1 MNTMHRGSRLFALLL
16 AGSIAAAPAL
26 AQPPWA
32 GGGKG
37 NGNSGGEPQQQHK
50 GKQAD
55 DAGESGHGKGKGN
68 GNGKND
74 KGGKPQAK
82 SDGGKHPQPG
92 AYFNDRNRDVVHQYY
107 ASAGHNGKACPP
119 GLAKKNNGCMPPGQ
133 AKKWQVGHPLPTT
146 VVTYP
151 VPHQVLISLPPVPV
165 GHKYVQVAGDI
176 LLIAVGSMMV
186 VDGINGLSGR

>member
-1 MNTMHRGSRLFALLL
+1 MKSMNTMHRAPRLL
-16 AGSIAAAPAL
+16 ALTLAGIIGAAPAL

-37 NGNSGGEPQQQHK
+37 NGN
-50 GKQAD
+50 
-55 DAGESGHGKGKGN
+55 AGDVHVSEEGHGH
-68 GNGKND
+68 GNGKSK
-74 KGGKPQAK
+74 KGGDSHGKSGGGDTAK
-82 SDGGKHPQPG
+82 SPSKPPRAG
-92 AYFNDRNRDVVHQYY
+92 AYFDDHNRNAVHTYY
-107 ASAGHNGKACPP
+107 ASAGKNGKGCPP

-133 AKKWQVGHPLPTT
+133 AKKWQVGHTLPTT
-146 VVTYP
+146 VVTYA
-151 VPHQVLISLPPVPV
+151 VPHQVIVSLPPVPV

>member
-1 MNTMHRGSRLFALLL
+1 MHRGSRLFVLML
-16 AGSIAAAPAL
+16 AGSLAAAPAF

-37 NGNSGGEPQQQHK
+37 GESQHEHK
-50 GKQAD
+50 GND
-55 DAGESGHGKGKGN
+55 VGDSGPGKGKSN
-68 GNGKND
+68 KNGKSQG
-74 KGGKPQAK
+74 KSGG
-82 SDGGKHPQPG
+82 DGGKSGNTAGKGPQPG
-92 AYFNDRNRDVVHQYY
+92 KYFDDRNRDAVRHYY
-107 ASAGHNGKACPP
+107 ASAGHNGKSCPP

-133 AKKWQVGHPLPTT
+133 AKKWHVGHPLPTT

-186 VDGINGLSGR
+186 VDGINGLAGR

>member
-1 MNTMHRGSRLFALLL
+1 MNSMHRSRVLALAL
-16 AGSIAAAPAL
+16 AGLIGAAPAL

-37 NGNSGGEPQQQHK
+37 NGNDVHVSE
-50 GKQAD
+50 
-55 DAGESGHGKGKGN
+55 EGN
-68 GNGKND
+68 GQGNGKN
-74 KGGKPQAK
+74 KGNPHGKSGGGESGKAASQPGKPPRA
-82 SDGGKHPQPG
+82 G
-92 AYFNDRNRDVVHQYY
+92 AYFDDHNRDAVHTYY
-107 ASAGHNGKACPP
+107 ASAGKNGKGCPP

-146 VVTYP
+146 VVTYA
-151 VPHQVLISLPPVPV
+151 VPHQVLVSLPPVPV

-176 LLIAVGSMMV
+176 LLVAVGSMMV

>member
-1 MNTMHRGSRLFALLL
+1 VKTKSDEGDAMKKMHRGAHLIALML
-16 AGSIAAAPAL
+16 ATSIATAPAL

-37 NGNSGGEPQQQHK
+37 HGGESQQEHK
-50 GKQAD
+50 SNPSTD
-55 DAGESGHGKGKGN
+55 DSAHGKGN
-68 GNGKND
+68 GKS
-74 KGGKPQAK
+74 KGGKPQTGLYF
-82 SDGGKHPQPG
+82 SDHS
-92 AYFNDRNRDVVHQYY
+92 RDAVHKYY
-107 ASAGHNGKACPP
+107 ASAGHDGKACPP

-146 VVTYP
+146 VVTYA

-165 GHKYVQVAGDI
+165 GHKYVQVAGDV

>member
-1 MNTMHRGSRLFALLL
+1 MKTMHRESRALAL
-16 AGSIAAAPAL
+16 ALATLIAAAPAL

-37 NGNSGGEPQQQHK
+37 NGN
-50 GKQAD
+50 
-55 DAGESGHGKGKGN
+55 AGDVHVSEEGHGH
-68 GNGKND
+68 GNGKNN
-74 KGGKPQAK
+74 KGGNSHGKSGGGDAGKGASQHGKPPRA
-82 SDGGKHPQPG
+82 G
-92 AYFNDRNRDVVHQYY
+92 AYFDDRNRNAVHTYY
-107 ASAGHNGKACPP
+107 ASAGKNGKGCPP

-133 AKKWQVGHPLPTT
+133 AAKWQVGHPLPTT
-146 VVTYP
+146 VVTYA
-151 VPHQVLISLPPVPV
+151 VPHQVLVSLPPVPV

>member
-1 MNTMHRGSRLFALLL
+1 MNTMRLGSRLFALLL
-16 AGSIAAAPAL
+16 AGGIAAAPAL

-37 NGNSGGEPQQQHK
+37 NGNAGGEA
-50 GKQAD
+50 KQSVD
-55 DAGESGHGKGKGN
+55 DGGGSGHGKGN
-68 GNGKND
+68 GHD

-82 SDGGKHPQPG
+82 SGEGGGKGSSTPGKSPQPG
-92 AYFNDRNRDVVHQYY
+92 VYFNDHNRDAVHTYY

-146 VVTYP
+146 VVTYA
-151 VPHQVLISLPPVPV
+151 VPSQVLISLPPVPV
-165 GHKYVQVAGDI
+165 GHKYVRVAGDI

>member
-1 MNTMHRGSRLFALLL
+1 MNTMHRGSRLLALTL
-16 AGSIAAAPAL
+16 AGIIGAAPAL

-37 NGNSGGEPQQQHK
+37 NSNGGDVHVTE
-50 GKQAD
+50 
-55 DAGESGHGKGKGN
+55 EGH
-68 GNGKND
+68 GNGK
-74 KGGKPQAK
+74 KGGNPHAK
-82 SDGGKHPQPG
+82 SGGGDAGKGASQPGKAPRAG
-92 AYFNDRNRDVVHQYY
+92 AYFDDRNRNAVHTYY
-107 ASAGHNGKACPP
+107 ASAGKNGKGCPP

-146 VVTYP
+146 VVTYA
-151 VPHQVLISLPPVPV
+151 VPQQVLVSLPPVPV